1 MVILASPSPSQYMFI
16 GASAGGTEMQLRE
29 RAAVVSRPLSSNLT
43 RTCEHQ
49 LIQTQGGWLAQ
60 LERVPQLVIPG

>member
-16 GASAGGTEMQLRE
+16 GASDGGTEMQLRE

-43 RTCEHQ
+43 R
-49 LIQTQGGWLAQ
+49 
-60 LERVPQLVIPG
+60 LVSINSSRHKGDGLHS